1 ARKLL
6 FKELHIKK
14 PSEAEITSATR
25 LVSQTDCLPLAIDAI
40 SHRIADT
47 HEPLT
52 RYSMKSFAANPK
64 IEGTYNQI
72 LDDLQRLGHMEAW
85 NLINILAF
93 FGQHVPVE
101 MLHLGVSGLQEI
113 SIKSS
118 EDDTKPDLNVTFSIL
133 MRHALLERNEPDSDV
148 SSSRDSLVEPEPIDM
163 LKIHS
168 VVQSFCL
175 DSLNTRKMLPEWL
188 QHATKLFES
197 SYHAADSKIKQKA
210 EPARVSDY
218 RYYLVHG
225 HRLYDHSTHYE
236 SKKQNLAPIRAEL
249 EVLLELIEK
258 EIKKLEP
265 SSSSQE
271 GVNRT
276 YQVSVFDRTTSSSSS
291 LPESTEART
300 PHRPSPLPLANE
312 TVWGTDVRKPSL
324 ESPASIASAREP
336 RIVSHSPYQGFY
348 DDLGYESDREN
359 LRYTSHP
366 MRQNISESTEIPQTA
381 RPRLENTQVSAED
394 SYDDSWQVVQSPRKP
409 RKPHVSRDLG
419 SFRPTPARAT
429 HAEVNKKLAVGN
441 FAQKQDIP
449 NPGSSDA
456 RQALS
461 KVHSRSPPP
470 SRSGLSGVSAFWQK
484 KPSLRESTGPT
495 WANVAA
501 GHPQGR
507 SGSPTADLV
516 SSPPATEP
524 LRGRQGNTYSSPLAS
539 EFVSSRGATSSLEN
553 SARLSDQLSSQDVS
567 PLTQPSYPPQHS
579 YANPIGNYYPQPTVL
594 GPNTAPLPFE
604 SLSDTDNPSSVKR
617 RFPSDSRSYPYRG
630 SSASQSPHRL
640 PSSHYPLPA
649 GYYSQPMSRD
659 NSHQSRISAHTE
671 PPRYN
676 PPVFSS
682 SPLQP
687 IYPANFPQTPSSA
700 RDRFPDGRP
709 LRKSPRSD
717 YDGVENSPPS
727 HPPSEPSYSFSSPNL
742 GNGWAFHVLPH
753 SDPSSRPMSRSNSG
767 PGLALD
773 PRGLGILPFKSNG
786 VVQFGSLPEVNVEE
800 ARRRTSE
807 WERSLERSRERGTGA
822 RRGRDG
828 RSKPYP
834 DINLI
839 PTLSSLENMEGLE
852 ME

>member
-1 ARKLL
+1 
-6 FKELHIKK
+6 
-14 PSEAEITSATR
+14 
-25 LVSQTDCLPLAIDAI
+25 
-40 SHRIADT
+40 
-47 HEPLT
+47 
-52 RYSMKSFAANPK
+52 M
-64 IEGTYNQI
+64 
-72 LDDLQRLGHMEAW
+72 LQ
-85 NLINILAF
+85 
-93 FGQHVPVE
+93 
-101 MLHLGVSGLQEI
+101 
-113 SIKSS
+113 
-118 EDDTKPDLNVTFSIL
+118 
-133 MRHALLERNEPDSDV
+133 
-148 SSSRDSLVEPEPIDM
+148 
-163 LKIHS
+163 
-168 VVQSFCL
+168 
-175 DSLNTRKMLPEWL
+175 
-188 QHATKLFES
+188 
-197 SYHAADSKIKQKA
+197 
-210 EPARVSDY
+210 
-218 RYYLVHG
+218 VHG
-225 HRLYDHSTHYE
+225 HRLYDHSTHFE

-249 EVLLELIEK
+249 EVLLELIDK
-258 EIKKLEP
+258 EIKQLEP
-265 SSSSQE
+265 SSSQE

-324 ESPASIASAREP
+324 ESPASIGSAREP
-336 RIVSHSPYQGFY
+336 KIVNHSPYQGFY

-359 LRYTSHP
+359 LRDTSHP

-381 RPRLENTQVSAED
+381 RPQLENNQVSTED
-394 SYDDSWQVVQSPRKP
+394 SYDDSWQVVQSAWKTRKP
-409 RKPHVSRDLG
+409 LMSRDLG

-429 HAEVNKKLAVGN
+429 RAEVDKRLAKGN
-441 FAQKQDIP
+441 FAQKQDTP

-470 SRSGLSGVSAFWQK
+470 SRSGLSSVSAFWQK
-484 KPSLRESTGPT
+484 KPPSRESTGLT

-501 GHPQGR
+501 GQSHHLRGQ
-507 SGSPTADLV
+507 SSLPTAGLV
-516 SSPPATEP
+516 SPSPAVEP
-524 LRGRQGNTYSSPLAS
+524 LRGRQGNAYPSPLAS
-539 EFVSSRGATSSLEN
+539 EFIPSRGATSSLEN

-567 PLTQPSYPPQHS
+567 PLTQPPYSSQYS
-579 YANPIGNYYPQPTVL
+579 YATQIENYYPQPIAQ

-617 RFPSDSRSYPYRG
+617 RFLSDTRSYPYRG
-630 SSASQSPHRL
+630 SSTSQSPHRL

-687 IYPANFPQTPSSA
+687 VYPATFPHTPSSA

-727 HPPSEPSYSFSSPNL
+727 QPPSEPSYSFSSPNL
-742 GNGWAFHVLPH
+742 GSGWAFHILPH

-773 PRGLGILPFKSNG
+773 PCGLGILPFESNG

-807 WERSLERSRERGTGA
+807 WERSLERSRERSTGG
-822 RRGRDG
+822 RRVRDG
-828 RSKPYP
+828 GSKPYP

-839 PTLSSLENMEGLE
+839 PTLSSLDKMEGLE
-852 ME
+852 TE